1 MFPTQVGQ
9 HALDSRAR
17 LEGQQEVCVWGMGR
31 RVWRGVRLERQE
43 RQGWRMQSLMRVDG
57 SFLWLQVERLA
68 EDKPRDGGVRLLK
81 WSR

>member
-17 LEGQQEVCVWGMGR
+17 LEGQQEVCVWEMGR

-43 RQGWRMQSLMRVDG
+43 RQAG
-57 SFLWLQVERLA
+57 VEDA
-68 EDKPRDGGVRLLK
+68 KPYAG
-81 WSR
+81 

>member
-43 RQGWRMQSLMRVDG
+43 RQAG
-57 SFLWLQVERLA
+57 VEDA
-68 EDKPRDGGVRLLK
+68 KPYAA
-81 WSR
+81 